1 MKSREPL
8 FRSLAHALT
17 RRMVVLGLLCALVA
31 AGLQMAWVYH
41 QEQQAFGDQVKRVT
55 QTHLLLLSSSLW
67 DIEPRHVQNLLDSIA
82 AAPQVNYVLLEVS
95 TGQRFQSGSPQAHE
109 NDPEHP
115 GVTLNV
121 PSPGDTGQ
129 SLGRLHIDFNQAYL
143 RWQLAHAALQ
153 VGLISGLLTLVL
165 GLANNLM
172 VRRLLLKPM
181 GQIASFALGLAPGKL
196 PPPLQLQRPE
206 HDHRDELDL
215 VADGFLTLQQ
225 DIARYVDERNRH
237 EAALAQQ
244 AADLDRAFKQR
255 TTQLK
260 AVTRYLEVLSL
271 SSNRFMTVSLDA
283 YAELMRHTLGDMVAH
298 IAHCD
303 MAVAEQLDSAS
314 PLLWRYVHQAPGH
327 GTAPLIEGEELA
339 SGLVGDLALG
349 WNHCRVCDLDQAT
362 PAQALAMQRHGA
374 RAMAWCAYR
383 GTDSTRLMIALS
395 GQPQRWA
402 ELNDKLTQMAADML
416 FNSMRRR
423 RDQLTMEHMHRE
435 LQYLSHTDPL
445 TGLANRRHFD
455 QVKLEETRRALR
467 NGLPLAV
474 VSIDL
479 DHFKAY
485 NDSYGHAHGDTCLVT
500 IAQLMRDTFHR
511 AGELPAR
518 LGGEEFTVL
527 LPGQS
532 LTMAAAHAE
541 RLRARVIELALPH
554 RDSPLGVVSVS
565 IGLACL
571 DVEPSIPEHSAEE
584 QIAAVL
590 EAADRAL
597 YEAKRSGRN
606 RVQVG

>member
-1 MKSREPL
+1 MSEPVPL
-8 FRSLAHALT
+8 FRSLTQVLT
-17 RRMVVLGLLCALVA
+17 RRMVGLGLLCALIV
-31 AGLQMAWVYH
+31 AGLQMGWVYH
-41 QEQQAFGDQVKRVT
+41 EERRAFDERIRSVA
-55 QTHLLLLSSSLW
+55 QTHVQLLSSSLW
-67 DIEPRHVQNLLDSIA
+67 DIEPRHVQSLLDSIA
-82 AAPQVNYVLLEVS
+82 AAPQVQYVLLEAS
-95 TGQRFQSGSPQAHE
+95 TGQHFRAGSRDAHDR
-109 NDPEHP
+109 DPDHA
-115 GVTLNV
+115 GVSLTV
-121 PSPGDTGQ
+121 PSPAAEGQ
-129 SLGRLHIDFNQAYL
+129 SLGRLHIDFNQDFL
-143 RWQLAHAALQ
+143 RWQLARAALQ
-153 VGLISGLLTLVL
+153 VALISGLLTLVL
-165 GLANNLM
+165 GVANHVM
-172 VRRLLLKPM
+172 VRRLLLRPM
-181 GQIASFALGLAPGKL
+181 GQIASFARALAPGKL
-196 PPPLQLQRPE
+196 PPELQLQRPMR
-206 HDHRDELDL
+206 DHRDEIDL
-215 VADGFLTLQQ
+215 VADGFLTLQKE
-225 DIARYVDERNRH
+225 IAHYVDEHTRH
-237 EAALAQQ
+237 ETALARQ
-244 AADLDRAFKQR
+244 ATELDLAVRQR
-255 TTQLK
+255 TAELQ
-260 AVTRYLEVLSL
+260 AVTRYLELLSV

-283 YAELMRHTLGDMVAH
+283 YAELMRNTLSEMVEH
-298 IAHCD
+298 IPRCD
-303 MAVAEQLDSAS
+303 LAVAEQLDSAS

-327 GTAPLIEGEELA
+327 GTTNLIEGQELPPGLIGELA
-339 SGLVGDLALG
+339 PG
-349 WNHCRVCDLDQAT
+349 WTHCRIRRLDEAP
-362 PAQALAMQRHGA
+362 PAQALAMQRQGA
-374 RAMAWCAYR
+374 HAMAWCAYR
-383 GTDSTRLMIALS
+383 GADSTRVMVALS

-435 LQYLSHTDPL
+435 LQHLSHTDPL

-474 VSIDL
+474 VSVDL

-485 NDSYGHAHGDTCLVT
+485 NDSYGHAQGDVCLTT

-532 LTMAAAHAE
+532 LAMAAAHAE
-541 RLRARVIELALPH
+541 RLRARVIELTLPH

-571 DVEPSIPEHSAEE
+571 NVEPSMPEHSAEE

-597 YEAKRSGRN
+597 YEAKRAGRN

>member
-8 FRSLAHALT
+8 FRSLAQALT
-17 RRMVVLGLLCALVA
+17 RRMVVLGLLCALIA
-31 AGLQMAWVYH
+31 AGLQMSWVHH
-41 QEQQAFGDQVKRVT
+41 QERRAFEDQVKRVT

-67 DIEPRHVQNLLDSIA
+67 DIEPRQVQNLLDSIA
-82 AAPQVNYVLLEVS
+82 AAAQVNYVLLEVS
-95 TGQRFQSGSPQAHE
+95 TGQRFQAGSPKAHE
-109 NDPEHP
+109 DEPVHP
-115 GVTLNV
+115 GVTLSV

-129 SLGRLHIDFNQAYL
+129 SLGRLHIDFNQDFL
-143 RWQLAHAALQ
+143 RWQLARAALQ

-165 GLANNLM
+165 GVANNLM

-181 GQIASFALGLAPGKL
+181 GQIATFALALTPGKL
-196 PPPLQLQRPE
+196 PPELQLQRPE
-206 HDHRDELDL
+206 RDHRDEIDL
-215 VADGFLTLQQ
+215 VADGFLKLQKE
-225 DIARYVDERNRH
+225 IARYVDERTRH
-237 EAALAQQ
+237 ETALARQ
-244 AADLDRAFKQR
+244 AAELDLAFRQR
-255 TTQLK
+255 TAELQSM
-260 AVTRYLEVLSL
+260 TRYLEVLSL

-283 YAELMRHTLGDMVAH
+283 YAELMRNTLGEMVEH
-298 IAHCD
+298 IPRCD
-303 MAVAEQLDSAS
+303 LAVAEQLDSAS

-327 GTAPLIEGEELA
+327 GTTVLVEGQELPPGLIGELA
-339 SGLVGDLALG
+339 PG
-349 WNHCRVCDLDQAT
+349 WTHCRIRGLDEAT
-362 PAQALAMQRHGA
+362 PAQALAMQRQGA

-383 GTDSTRLMIALS
+383 GADSTRVMLALS

-402 ELNDKLTQMAADML
+402 ELDDKLTQMAADML

-435 LQYLSHTDPL
+435 LQHLSHTDPL
-445 TGLANRRHFD
+445 TVLANRRHFD

-485 NDSYGHAHGDTCLVT
+485 NDSYGHAQGDACLIT

-532 LTMAAAHAE
+532 LAMAAAHAE
-541 RLRARVIELALPH
+541 RLRARVVELALPH

-571 DVEPSIPEHSAEE
+571 AVEPSVPEHSAEE
-584 QIAAVL
+584 QIAMVL

-597 YEAKRSGRN
+597 YAAKRAGRN
-606 RVQVG
+606 RVQVA

>member
-1 MKSREPL
+1 MNSST
-8 FRSLAHALT
+8 FRSLAPALT
-17 RRMVVLGLLCALVA
+17 RRMVVLGLLCAVVA
-31 AGLQMAWVYH
+31 AALQMGWVYR
-41 QEQQAFGDQVKRVT
+41 QERRAFDERMRSVT
-55 QTHLLLLSSSLW
+55 QTHLPLLSSSLW

-82 AAPQVNYVLLEVS
+82 AAPQVDYVLLEAG
-95 TGQRFQSGSPQAHE
+95 TGQRFQAGSPVAHE
-109 NDPEHP
+109 DDPAHP
-115 GVTLNV
+115 GVTLSV
-121 PSPGDTGQ
+121 PSPIDPRQ
-129 SLGRLHIDFNQAYL
+129 SLGRLHIDFNQDYL
-143 RWQLAHAALQ
+143 RWQLARAALQ

-172 VRRLLLKPM
+172 VRRLLLRPM
-181 GQIASFALGLAPGKL
+181 SQIATFAHGLAPGKL
-196 PPPLQLQRPE
+196 PPRLQLERPARN
-206 HDHRDELDL
+206 HRDELDL
-215 VADGFLTLQQ
+215 VAEGFLTLQQ
-225 DIARYVDERNRH
+225 DIARYVDEHTRH
-237 EAALAQQ
+237 EAALARQ
-244 AADLDRAFKQR
+244 AAELVQAFKQR
-255 TTQLK
+255 TSELK
-260 AVTRYLEVLSL
+260 AVSRYLEVLSL
-271 SSNRFMTVSLDA
+271 SSNRFLTVSLEH
-283 YAELMRHTLGDMVAH
+283 YAELMRRTLGEMVAH
-298 IAHCD
+298 IARCD
-303 MAVAEQLDSAS
+303 LAVAEQLDSAS

-327 GTAPLIEGEELA
+327 GSSRLIEGEELA
-339 SGLVGDLALG
+339 SGLVGDLDPG
-349 WNHCRVCDLDQAT
+349 WNQCRIGDLDQAT
-362 PAQALAMQRHGA
+362 PAQALALQRYGA

-383 GTDSTRLMIALS
+383 GTDSTRVMLALS
-395 GQPQRWA
+395 SQPQTW
-402 ELNDKLTQMAADML
+402 EQLNDKLTQMAADML

-423 RDQLTMEHMHRE
+423 RDQQTMEHMHRE

-445 TGLANRRHFD
+445 TGLANRRRFD

-474 VSIDL
+474 VAIDL

-485 NDSYGHAHGDTCLVT
+485 NDSYGHGQGDSCLVA

-532 LTMAAAHAE
+532 LAMAAAHAE

-571 DVEPSIPEHSAEE
+571 SVEPSMPEHSAEE
-584 QIAAVL
+584 QIAAAL

-597 YEAKRSGRN
+597 YEAKRAGRN